1 MNNNTP
7 IPLQDGEVI
16 IWQGK
21 AAYPKQRAAEY
32 LPLLIS
38 VVLFVNSCWLLYP
51 AEPLETLHQFC
62 SGNFVGG
69 LLILFI
75 AVFAVAPTVKRKLV
89 SGQNYLFTNRR
100 AISFA
105 DSTGAVIHTLPA
117 EKLADCIIRQ
127 HGSGLISILEAD
139 RSGAESAITLLFAC
153 VPADIL
159 KHYPTQR

>member
-1 MNNNTP
+1 MNTP
-7 IPLQDGEVI
+7 ITMTDGEVI

-21 AAYPKQRAAEY
+21 AASPKRSAKEY

-38 VVLFVNSCWLLYP
+38 IVLFVNSCWLLYP
-51 AEPLETLHQFC
+51 AEPFTTLHQFC

-89 SGQNYLFTNRR
+89 SGQSYLFTNRR

-105 DSTGAVIHTLPA
+105 DSTGAVIHTMPA

-127 HGSGLISILEAD
+127 HGNGLISILESD
-139 RSGAESAITLLFAC
+139 NSGAESAITLLFAY

-159 KHYPTQR
+159 THYSTIK

>member
-7 IPLQDGEVI
+7 IPLRDGEVI

-21 AAYPKQRAAEY
+21 ANYPKQRAKEY

-51 AEPLETLHQFC
+51 AEPFTTLHQFC
-62 SGNFVGG
+62 SDNFVGG

-89 SGQNYLFTNRR
+89 SGQSYLFTNRR
-100 AISFA
+100 AISYA

-127 HGSGLISILEAD
+127 HGNGLVSILKSEN
-139 RSGAESAITLLFAC
+139 SGSESSITLLFAY
-153 VPADIL
+153 VPDDIL
-159 KHYPTQR
+159 THYPTQG